1 MKDEL
6 YWNKRR
12 KNNEAAKQSREAKR
26 RKDNQIVMRAAFL
39 EEKNTKLR
47 DELGEISVVNDAIR
61 NDVKALHKKVDQ
73 YQNKISPF
81 HDPPQVHQHLHHQS
95 MIDTSSPLQ
104 DELTN
109 MYLNLL

>member
-1 MKDEL
+1 MKDDL

-47 DELGEISVVNDAIR
+47 DELGEISLINDTLR
-61 NDVKALHKKVDQ
+61 KDVRSLHKKVDE
-73 YQNKISPF
+73 YQNNDNLSF
-81 HDPPQVHQHLHHQS
+81 THPQVHQPLP
-95 MIDTSSPLQ
+95 IDTSRPFQ